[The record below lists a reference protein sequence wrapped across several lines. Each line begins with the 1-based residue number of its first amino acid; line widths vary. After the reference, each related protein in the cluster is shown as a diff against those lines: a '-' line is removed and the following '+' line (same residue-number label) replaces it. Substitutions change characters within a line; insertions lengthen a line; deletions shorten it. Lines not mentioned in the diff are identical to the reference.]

1 LFNPNSC
8 FIHEEEE
15 EEEEEE
21 YLSYASLSTTP

>member
-8 FIHEEEE
+8 FIHEEE